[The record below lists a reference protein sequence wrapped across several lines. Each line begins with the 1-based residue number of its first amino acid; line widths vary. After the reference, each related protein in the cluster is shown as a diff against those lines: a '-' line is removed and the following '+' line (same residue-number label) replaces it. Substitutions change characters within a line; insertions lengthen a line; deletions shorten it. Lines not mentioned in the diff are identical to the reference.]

1 MPTRLKRRAFWR
13 PLALTAA
20 LLGFQGY
27 LGYSAFNGQFGTESH
42 KRIQGEIA
50 VLEAQ
55 STALGAE
62 IEAYK
67 HRAAL
72 FNPER
77 LDPDI
82 LTERARALLNMAH
95 PNDIVVLVDPTTGKP
110 VSGSQIGLATDR
122 LTELIQ
128 DIPAL

>member
-1 MPTRLKRRAFWR
+1 M
-13 PLALTAA
+13 
-20 LLGFQGY
+20 LGFQGY
-27 LGYSAFNGQFGTESH
+27 LGYSAINGQFGTESQ
-42 KRIQGEIA
+42 KDMEKEIA
-50 VLEAQ
+50 VLQAQ
-55 STALGAE
+55 STALGADV
-62 IEAYK
+62 EAYK

-95 PNDIVVLVDPTTGKP
+95 PDDVVVMVDQGTGKP
-110 VSGSQIGLATDR
+110 ISGSQSGLSSNQ
-122 LTELIQ
+122 LTELIG